1 MESVTAPT
9 TSDRICIIGAGP
21 SGLAVCKT
29 LREANIPFDCFEANR
44 GIGGLWDVEGSQSG
58 GYRSLHT
65 NTSKT
70 KMAFS
75 DFPFPE
81 ASPQFPSHSE
91 LLDYFEA
98 YVDHFGIR
106 DPIRLDCR
114 VLRARQNAKGGW
126 QIDLEDGSCREYAA
140 CVVATGQYGTQR
152 WPDPPTPG
160 QFAGDQIHAADY
172 LDPDTPVDCRGKR
185 VVVVGLGSSAAEIA
199 TELAGGQDGPAVASN
214 VVLSARS
221 GRYILPKLFHGEPL
235 DASAPHPS
243 QPLPALVEW
252 LPEAIR
258 VRLLRAVMKR
268 SLAKVEAEI
277 GRPSHWNLPNPTFG
291 PWAERPTLSEGFIP
305 ALEAGRIEPR
315 PGIAA
320 FDESTIR
327 FTDGSEV
334 DADIVIWATGYQ
346 PGFAF
351 LDDEMLGCPADEL
364 ALYRRIAHPSRPN
377 LYFIGFT
384 RVICSLWP
392 VSEQQAKWLVGVL
405 KGTIQLPNQ
414 ARRARHSVQVSK
426 TLPVFCNSYVADL
439 RRDVR

>member
-1 MESVTAPT
+1 VSERI
-9 TSDRICIIGAGP
+9 TSDRVCVIGAGP
-21 SGLAVCKT
+21 SGLAACKT

-44 GIGGLWDVEGSQSG
+44 GIGGLWDIEGSQSG

-65 NTSKT
+65 NTSKA

-75 DFPFPE
+75 DFPFPDE
-81 ASPQFPSHSE
+81 SPQFLSHSE
-91 LLDYFEA
+91 LLDYFNA
-98 YVDHFGIR
+98 YVDRFGFREQIR
-106 DPIRLDCR
+106 TDCR
-114 VLRARQNAKGGW
+114 VISARPTTEAAW
-126 QIDLEDGSCREYAA
+126 QIDLEDGSRQAYRA
-140 CVVATGQYGTQR
+140 CIVATGQYGTRR

-160 QFAGDQIHAADY
+160 QFAGNQIHAADY
-172 LDPDTPVDCRGKR
+172 LDPDTPIDCRGKR

-199 TELAGGQDGPAVASN
+199 TELAGGQDGPTLASH

-235 DASAPHPS
+235 DANAPHPS
-243 QPLPALVEW
+243 QQLPGIVGW
-252 LPEAIR
+252 LPETIR
-258 VRLLRAVMKR
+258 IRLLRAVMQR
-268 SLAKVEAEI
+268 SLGKVEQEI
-277 GRPSHWNLPNPTFG
+277 GRPSDWNLPNPTFG

-305 ALEAGRIEPR
+305 ALEAGRIESR

-320 FDESTIR
+320 FDESTIS
-327 FTDGSEV
+327 FTDGSRFE
-334 DADIVIWATGYQ
+334 ADVVIWATGYR

-351 LDDEMLGCPADEL
+351 LDDEILGCPADEL

-377 LYFIGFT
+377 LYFVGFT

-405 KGTIQLPNQ
+405 KGTIDLPNH
-414 ARRARHSVQVSK
+414 ARQARHSIQVAK

-439 RRDVR
+439 RRDGP